1 MLYLVYGH
9 EGGAVIVAGELG
21 VLDEGILLDEL
32 LEFFT
37 GDKVV
42 VFAILFTGT
51 RGASSVCGS
60 LMGGMEDMGD
70 VREDVKNTKG
80 RRNLENKGGGDN

>member
-9 EGGAVIVAGELG
+9 EGSAVIVAGELG

-42 VFAILFTGT
+42 VFALLFTGT

-70 VREDVKNTKG
+70 VREDV
-80 RRNLENKGGGDN
+80 RIQRGGEI